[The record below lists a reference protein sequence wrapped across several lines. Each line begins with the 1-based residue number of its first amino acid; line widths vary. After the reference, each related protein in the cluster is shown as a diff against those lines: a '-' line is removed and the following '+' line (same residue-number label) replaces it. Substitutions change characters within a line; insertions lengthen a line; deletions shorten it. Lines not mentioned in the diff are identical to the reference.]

1 MLAWLSV
8 WSKVQTCIWPSW
20 CHCHSPSLAS
30 VKSRLVL
37 PFWYRLTRVVWDK
50 WPLNVCVCVCKWHAN
65 SCELH
70 YFRYGGP
77 SPWRAELTCYIP
89 HVRRQAPT
97 IIITTVLRPLYRSTC
112 VSRYLLLRT
121 RGFCWCK
128 VLPPTSLLTATS
140 AFGLGRRCWSSPQQC
155 YLHCLHTLSCHKRIV
170 NVLPLFDEMAIPLFF
185 LATLLADLL
194 SSPSQCLCKTDNTVL
209 ILFL

>member
-1 MLAWLSV
+1 MVICLEQGADLHMTQLMPLPLTVSCF
-8 WSKVQTCIWPSW
+8 SKIQIGFTFLVPAHPC
-20 CHCHSPSLAS
+20 SLGQMA
-30 VKSRLVL
+30 VKR
-37 PFWYRLTRVVWDK
+37 
-50 WPLNVCVCVCKWHAN
+50 VCVCKWHAN

-77 SPWRAELTCYIP
+77 SPWRAELACYIP
-89 HVRRQAPT
+89 HVRWQAST

-128 VLPPTSLLTATS
+128 VLTPTSLLTATS

-194 SSPSQCLCKTDNTVL
+194 SSPSQCLCETDNTVL